1 MLKPMLTYDRLYVEF
16 LYYFNEARDYFECHE
31 VMEELWMEEGRNHL
45 YQGLLQVAVGLYH
58 HYNGNVSG
66 SIKLFTAALD
76 KLSHYPSD
84 ALGIDLA
91 KLVQDSRLYL
101 EQLGQFEQRPFEP
114 YDLNI
119 VIQDEQLVQLVEEL
133 KLNPPVSHDEES

>member
-31 VMEELWMEEGRNHL
+31 VMEELWLEEGRNRL

-58 HYNGNVSG
+58 HFNGNTSG

-76 KLSHYPSD
+76 KLEHYPAD

-91 KLVQDSRLYL
+91 KLTQDSRLYL
-101 EQLGQFEQRPFEP
+101 EQLIQYKLRPFEP

-119 VIQDEQLVQLVEEL
+119 VIQDEQLVHLVGQL
-133 KLNPPVSHDEES
+133 KMNPPISHDGES